1 MDKNIDILKQEFNN
15 NPNVIYVIEQIDKEI
30 EGLRDSILNRDL
42 SIKRMENKIYL
53 LIKLIQELN

>member
-1 MDKNIDILKQEFNN
+1 MDKNIDKLKQEFNN